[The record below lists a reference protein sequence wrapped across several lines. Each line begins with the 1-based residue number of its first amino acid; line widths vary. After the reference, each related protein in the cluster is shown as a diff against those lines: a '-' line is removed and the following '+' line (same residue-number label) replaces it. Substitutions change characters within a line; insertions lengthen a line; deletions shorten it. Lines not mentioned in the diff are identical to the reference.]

1 MGAGEDVAPLG
12 RSPAPVGLWCGKGAW
27 DGDIAQPACWG
38 EGSQPPSAHPVPPA
52 HRSPGTT
59 PSIFALPR
67 SRHNVHDPARLRHGS
82 SLDPASHNARCKAPS
97 SCSGSG
103 CQGIPLPHH
112 LGLCFMLRGAGSS
125 RIWAGIPGR
134 DNRSWAEPQHEALPS
149 SGVCAQRPDLLWGP
163 HVGNGVPKQEPGA
176 APTQHGPA
184 AEATEPSA
192 RRDLYRSL

>member
-1 MGAGEDVAPLG
+1 M
-12 RSPAPVGLWCGKGAW
+12 
-27 DGDIAQPACWG
+27 
-38 EGSQPPSAHPVPPA
+38 PPA

-59 PSIFALPR
+59 PSIFTLPR
-67 SRHNVHDPARLRHGS
+67 SRRNVHDPARFRHGS
-82 SLDPASHNARCKAPS
+82 RLDPAPHNARCEVPS

-103 CQGIPLPHH
+103 CQGIPLPHR
-112 LGLCFMLRGAGSS
+112 LGLCLLLRGAGS
-125 RIWAGIPGR
+125 RRVWVGIPGC
-134 DNRSWAEPQHEALPS
+134 DNRSRAEPLHESRSHSHSLGALPS